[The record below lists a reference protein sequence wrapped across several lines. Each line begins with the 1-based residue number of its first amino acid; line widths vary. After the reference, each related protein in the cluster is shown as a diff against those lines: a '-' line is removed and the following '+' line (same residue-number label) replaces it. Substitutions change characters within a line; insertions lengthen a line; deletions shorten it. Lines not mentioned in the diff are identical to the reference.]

1 MNLTQGTFL
10 KRERENKVLVEW
22 GKGIKTSVFLFSPK
36 GELRACV
43 GFWECSEILTE
54 EERREN
60 GERSP
65 WVAGGADS
73 EG

>member
-1 MNLTQGTFL
+1 MGQRDQD
-10 KRERENKVLVEW
+10 KC
-22 GKGIKTSVFLFSPK
+22 FLFSPK